1 MYPVLGSQPRLWIWI
16 ERFLK
21 RFERANLFKE
31 VKKLFVNFKLIQFEN
46 KSITINSNP
55 RLIIYVKKK
64 TLTQMTPYKN
74 QTVHE
79 KKKKILISTKMELFL
94 HKLLNYHI
102 NESKK

>member
-1 MYPVLGSQPRLWIWI
+1 
-16 ERFLK
+16 
-21 RFERANLFKE
+21 
-31 VKKLFVNFKLIQFEN
+31 
-46 KSITINSNP
+46 
-55 RLIIYVKKK
+55 
-64 TLTQMTPYKN
+64 MTPYKN